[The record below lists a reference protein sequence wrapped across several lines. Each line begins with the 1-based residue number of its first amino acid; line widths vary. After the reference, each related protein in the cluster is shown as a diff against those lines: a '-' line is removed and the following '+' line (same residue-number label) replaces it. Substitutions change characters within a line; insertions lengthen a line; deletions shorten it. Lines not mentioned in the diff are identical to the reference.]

1 MRKWVQIIL
10 AIMGGSLGYSW
21 SDSILRKTLLMS
33 DAGQVIWIN
42 SLCAVGMFFLSSWVA
57 SQGMKLLM
65 RGEKN
70 VADIPVSDLL
80 SGTLGLVIGLLIS
93 VLVFPVLEQA
103 KWASP
108 FLPFIVSAVLAVMGF
123 RIGYSKREELVQ
135 IIAKS
140 QSTARRSR
148 RTVLMRSIRFSTRVS
163 LLMAGSLIFAKRDSL
178 RELSLFRNLS
188 WKSCSTLRTRRIYS
202 NGIAVGAV
210 WTF

>member
-21 SDSILRKTLLMS
+21 SDSILRKTMLMS
-33 DAGQVIWIN
+33 EAGQVIWIN

-103 KWASP
+103 KWAGP
-108 FLPFIVSAVLAVMGF
+108 F
-123 RIGYSKREELVQ
+123 
-135 IIAKS
+135 
-140 QSTARRSR
+140 
-148 RTVLMRSIRFSTRVS
+148 
-163 LLMAGSLIFAKRDSL
+163 
-178 RELSLFRNLS
+178 
-188 WKSCSTLRTRRIYS
+188 
-202 NGIAVGAV
+202 
-210 WTF
+210 

>member
-21 SDSILRKTLLMS
+21 SDSILRKTVLMS

-65 RGEKN
+65 RGERN
-70 VADIPVSDLL
+70 VADIPVPDLL

-93 VLVFPVLEQA
+93 VLIFPVLEQA

-135 IIAKS
+135 IIVKS
-140 QSTARRSR
+140 RSSGPEKQ
-148 RTVLMRSIRFSTRVS
+148 THHPYEEH
-163 LLMAGSLIFAKRDSL
+163 K
-178 RELSLFRNLS
+178 
-188 WKSCSTLRTRRIYS
+188 
-202 NGIAVGAV
+202 
-210 WTF
+210 